1 MASSKQI
8 KALNAELDR
17 LEKKY
22 KSLNRISPFKGKDA
36 EKMAKEYGS
45 VRAAVEAVET
55 SMKGINA
62 EILEME
68 SGLDGLKSIF
78 ADIGKELGDF
88 DNPLKAAT
96 KSFKKIRGFAEDLS
110 DIQYDLTKS
119 TVKETKSLQA
129 KVNLEFNRLKRQKQ
143 SLQNQLKSA
152 KLTDEERDKIIELIA
167 LSTDKEK
174 SLEEQVGYQSS
185 FNDALAETIRRQK
198 NINKAIGLSGKAV
211 SGLAGFAEKI
221 GFGDMSE
228 DLNRISDQMK
238 DHGAA
243 LTDNGDKA
251 ATLGDQFKVMGTG
264 LKGLGASLMDALSDP
279 LVIVGLIVKA
289 VKFLADIFDHVLKTT
304 NKIGQSLGIA
314 GANAQALKDEIHAA
328 GDAGGDMYYFTD
340 EMVDNYI
347 ALNKAA
353 GMNLK
358 FNEKNAKTFQ
368 DMTHYMGV
376 SEEQAAGLFK
386 ISAETGVPFSQ
397 IYDTTV
403 DTVNALDKASNFS
416 SDMGSIMEAM
426 TTASSSVRYNI
437 KGGAEGLVKA
447 AHTANRLGLSMDEIA
462 AAAESHL
469 DFESSIAKEIE
480 AEMYL
485 QKDLNLDK
493 LRYAALTGD
502 TATAAAEEERLI
514 KENMKSLKG
523 NVLAQEAFAAAT
535 GISRDRLNDVM
546 ANQEKISKLTP
557 QQLKDEKAKAA
568 AMTEQGQEA
577 QAFDRSM
584 KSAMLQLKAAL
595 TPIAKTIGPYIIKAA
610 EFLGNFIGSPAGKIV
625 LGLAA
630 GFMAVKGAMS
640 LVKGVKN
647 MFTGGMFE
655 KGSYANPM
663 IVQDISGGGSGMDMA
678 SNVLGKLGK
687 RGVFGG
693 KFFKGMSKVFGGKNT
708 MLGRQLRNLSAMNLK
723 RSSMLNQIVKNN
735 STLSKVFPKLSTLNS
750 KLPQDI
756 AQNIGKTLK
765 VDKAGNVIKMANT
778 AKTATTASNATKAT
792 SFFGKAKDL
801 IPKGVTSTLS
811 KAGPLLTKT
820 LKVLGPVGV
829 ALDAGIGGF
838 TGYSQAQMSAEE
850 QKAAGVKENISTGEA
865 IAQGILTGGAE
876 KGSSLSK
883 YVGIEKGG
891 GADEAMGVLGSAG
904 RGAAIGASIGSI
916 IPGVGTAIG
925 AGVGA
930 VVGGAAEI
938 GKLFTNPDSSL
949 RKGLASMGES
959 ISDFASSAGEK
970 ISGWASS
977 AGKGIAS
984 FAKGAWNTVS
994 DLAGGAK
1001 DMAKSAYNYVK
1012 DSKVGR
1018 AVSSVGSA
1026 ISSGVSAIG
1035 SFLGFAH
1042 GGIAPGGFKAFASG
1056 GVVSKPTLGL
1066 VGEGKMNE
1074 AIIPLPDGKSVP
1086 VKMAGGGSSGDSSQ
1100 VAALLKELIAE
1111 VRKGGDVYLDGSKV
1125 GHSLA
1130 LQSSKMG

>member
-1 MASSKQI
+1 MAKKVKSPEEIRKDAIETARIVEDAFRSISSRM
-8 KALNAELDR
+8 AELFGEARD
-17 LEKKY
+17 E
-22 KSLNRISPFKGKDA
+22 A
-36 EKMAKEYGS
+36 EDI
-45 VRAAVEAVET
+45 T
-55 SMKGINA
+55 
-62 EILEME
+62 
-68 SGLDGLKSIF
+68 SGL
-78 ADIGKELGDF
+78 
-88 DNPLKAAT
+88 
-96 KSFKKIRGFAEDLS
+96 
-110 DIQYDLTKS
+110 
-119 TVKETKSLQA
+119 VKD
-129 KVNLEFNRLKRQKQ
+129 V
-143 SLQNQLKSA
+143 
-152 KLTDEERDKIIELIA
+152 
-167 LSTDKEK
+167 EK
-174 SLEEQVGYQSS
+174 
-185 FNDALAETIRRQK
+185 
-198 NINKAIGLSGKAV
+198 
-211 SGLAGFAEKI
+211 
-221 GFGDMSE
+221 
-228 DLNRISDQMK
+228 
-238 DHGAA
+238 
-243 LTDNGDKA
+243 
-251 ATLGDQFKVMGTG
+251 G
-264 LKGLGASLMDALSDP
+264 LKGLLSNAEAIADANEKAAQGLYKQRDVQKEIAKKSKAIFILETKIAEAKSNGAKNTAEMQKELDKIKESSAEFEENLKGAADRSKNITKAMGLTGVALKGMKKVAGALGLDGIEDIMSDASGAAADMSKELTKSGQESVGMMGKLKIAFAGISSAAGGIVDALTDP
-279 LVIVGLIVKA
+279 LVLIGLLVKA

-304 NKIGQSLGIA
+304 NKLGQSLGIA
-314 GANAQALKDEIHAA
+314 GANAKHLKHEIHAA

-368 DMTHYMGV
+368 DMTLYMGV
-376 SEEQAAGLFK
+376 SQEQAAGLFK
-386 ISAETGVPFSQ
+386 IATETGVPFSQ

-403 DTVNALDKASNFS
+403 DTVNALDQASNFS

-462 AAAESHL
+462 AAAETHL

-480 AEMYL
+480 AEMFL

-502 TATAAAEEERLI
+502 TAMAAREEERLI
-514 KENMKSLKG
+514 KENYKALKG
-523 NVLAQEAFAAAT
+523 NVKAQQAFAAAT
-535 GISRDRLNDVM
+535 GISRDRLNDAM
-546 ANQEKISKLTP
+546 ANQERIASLTP

-568 AMTEQGQEA
+568 EMTKQGQEA

-584 KSAMLQLKAAL
+584 QSAVLQLKAAL
-595 TPIAKTIGPYIIKAA
+595 TPIAETIGPYIIKAA
-610 EFLGNFIGSPAGKIV
+610 EFLGNFIGSPAGKVV

-756 AQNIGKTLK
+756 AMNIGKTLK
-765 VDKAGNVIKMANT
+765 VDKAGNVLKMANT

-792 SFFGKAKDL
+792 SFFGKAKNL

-959 ISDFASSAGEK
+959 ISDFASSAG
-970 ISGWASS
+970 
-977 AGKGIAS
+977 GKNI
-984 FAKGAWNTVS
+984 
-994 DLAGGAK
+994 
-1001 DMAKSAYNYVK
+1001 
-1012 DSKVGR
+1012 R
-1018 AVSSVGSA
+1018 
-1026 ISSGVSAIG
+1026 
-1035 SFLGFAH
+1035 LGF
-1042 GGIAPGGFKAFASG
+1042 IS
-1056 GVVSKPTLGL
+1056 
-1066 VGEGKMNE
+1066 
-1074 AIIPLPDGKSVP
+1074 
-1086 VKMAGGGSSGDSSQ
+1086 
-1100 VAALLKELIAE
+1100 
-1111 VRKGGDVYLDGSKV
+1111 R
-1125 GHSLA
+1125 
-1130 LQSSKMG
+1130 

>member
-1 MASSKQI
+1 MAKKVKSPEEIRKDAIETARIVEDAFRSISSRM
-8 KALNAELDR
+8 AELFGEARD
-17 LEKKY
+17 E
-22 KSLNRISPFKGKDA
+22 A
-36 EKMAKEYGS
+36 EDI
-45 VRAAVEAVET
+45 T
-55 SMKGINA
+55 
-62 EILEME
+62 
-68 SGLDGLKSIF
+68 SGL
-78 ADIGKELGDF
+78 
-88 DNPLKAAT
+88 
-96 KSFKKIRGFAEDLS
+96 
-110 DIQYDLTKS
+110 
-119 TVKETKSLQA
+119 VKD
-129 KVNLEFNRLKRQKQ
+129 V
-143 SLQNQLKSA
+143 
-152 KLTDEERDKIIELIA
+152 
-167 LSTDKEK
+167 EK
-174 SLEEQVGYQSS
+174 
-185 FNDALAETIRRQK
+185 
-198 NINKAIGLSGKAV
+198 
-211 SGLAGFAEKI
+211 
-221 GFGDMSE
+221 
-228 DLNRISDQMK
+228 
-238 DHGAA
+238 
-243 LTDNGDKA
+243 
-251 ATLGDQFKVMGTG
+251 G
-264 LKGLGASLMDALSDP
+264 LKGLLSNAEAIADANEKAAQGLYKQRDVQKEIAKKSKAIFILETKIAEAKANGAKNTADMEKELSKIKESSAEFEKNLQGAADRSKNITKAMGLTGVALKGMKKVAGALGLDGIEDIMSDASGAAADMSKELTKSGQESVGMMGKLKIAFAGISSAAGGILDALTDP
-279 LVIVGLIVKA
+279 LVLIGLLVKA

-304 NKIGQSLGIA
+304 NKLGQSLGIA
-314 GANAQALKDEIHAA
+314 GANAKHLKHEIHAA

-368 DMTHYMGV
+368 DMTLYMGV
-376 SEEQAAGLFK
+376 SQEQAAGLFQ
-386 ISAETGVPFSQ
+386 IATETGVPFSQ

-403 DTVNALDKASNFS
+403 DTVNALDAASNFS

-514 KENMKSLKG
+514 KENMRSLKG
-523 NVLAQEAFAAAT
+523 NVLAQQAFADAT

-546 ANQEKISKLTP
+546 ANQERIKKLTP
-557 QQLKDEKAKAA
+557 QQLKDEKAKSEEMA
-568 AMTEQGQEA
+568 EQGKKA

-584 KSAMLQLKAAL
+584 QSAMNQLKAAL
-595 TPIAKTIGPYIIKAA
+595 TPIAETIGPYIIKAA
-610 EFLGNFIGSPAGKIV
+610 EFLGNFIGSPAGKVV

-647 MFTGGMFE
+647 MFKGGMFE
-655 KGSYANPM
+655 KGTYMNPM
-663 IVQDISGGGSGMDMA
+663 IVQDIGGGGGDMV
-678 SNVLGKLGK
+678 SSVLGKLGK
-687 RGVFGG
+687 RGIFGG

-756 AQNIGKTLK
+756 AMNIGKTLK
-765 VDKAGNVIKMANT
+765 VDKAGNIVKMANT

-792 SFFGKAKDL
+792 SFFGKAKNL
-801 IPKGVTSTLS
+801 LPKGLTTTLS

-850 QKAAGVKENISTGEA
+850 QKASGVKENISTGEA
-865 IAQGILTGGAE
+865 IVQGILTGGAE

-904 RGAAIGASIGSI
+904 RGAAIGATIGSI

-959 ISDFASSAGEK
+959 ISDFASNAGET
-970 ISGWASS
+970 ISGWAGSAMDTMSGWASS
-977 AGKGIAS
+977 AGEGISS
-984 FAKGAWNTVS
+984 FF
-994 DLAGGAK
+994 
-1001 DMAKSAYNYVK
+1001 
-1012 DSKVGR
+1012 
-1018 AVSSVGSA
+1018 SSVGS
-1026 ISSGVSAIG
+1026 GVSSLASGAADLASEAGAYLSSTVSSIG
-1035 SFLGFAH
+1035 SSIANSSVGKAASSVYNAVAESSWNPVNWFAE
-1042 GGIAPGGFKAFASG
+1042 G
-1056 GVVSKPTLGL
+1056 GVVTKPMIGG
-1066 VGEGKMNE
+1066 VGEAGPE
-1074 AIIPLPDGKSVP
+1074 AIIPLSQ
-1086 VKMAGGGSSGDSSQ
+1086 AGNVLGGAE
-1100 VAALLKELIAE
+1100 VTKLLKELIAE